1 MTIAERRQ
9 TRQRTTHP
17 NGVAPRQSEKIPPLE
32 NGDRLTRAEFE
43 RRYDAM
49 PHLKK
54 AELIDGRVY
63 MPSPV
68 KHKRHSRPHFLAIA
82 WLSQYFLATPGLD
95 SGDNGSLRIDEDNM
109 PQPDVVLFIP
119 EELGGSTHITEDD
132 YLEGSPELVVE
143 IAASTVSYD
152 MNEKFDTYRRI
163 GVQEYLV
170 WRVDE
175 REIDWFALVEGRYV
189 PLPRDEDG
197 ILRSRVF
204 PGLWLAADALVDEE
218 MATVLAVQLEGLQS
232 EAHAAFFAGLAAKNS
247 EASQAATNAE

>member
-1 MTIAERRQ
+1 MTIAER
-9 TRQRTTHP
+9 QRTHQRATIQ
-17 NGVAPRQSEKIPPLE
+17 NGAAAPRPENIPPLE
-32 NGDRLTRAEFE
+32 NGDRLTRVEFE

-68 KHKRHSRPHFLAIA
+68 RYKRHSRPHFLAIT
-82 WLSQYFLATPGLD
+82 WLGQYIAMLPDLG

-119 EELGGSTHITEDD
+119 EELGGSTYVSEDD

-170 WRVDE
+170 WRVDD
-175 REIDWFALVEGRYV
+175 RAIDWFALMEGRYE
-189 PLPRDEDG
+189 PLPPDEDG
-197 ILRSRVF
+197 IIRSRVF
-204 PGLWLAADALVDEE
+204 PGLWLATDALINEE
-218 MATVLAVQLEGLQS
+218 MATVLAVQMQGVQS
-232 EAHAAFFAGLAAKNS
+232 EAHAAFAAGLVGEDGDPS
-247 EASQAATNAE
+247 RATIDAE